1 MDVEGYGCQREVLHL
16 YCVVGAV
23 GEREFGKIRLP
34 VATTQTG
41 LHAGQ
46 PCLSAGHAFAV
57 HHQDIAAIVSPAPM
71 RAYRGMKKEEVI
83 PYLFAHQAVIEKVLE
98 RRTVVPVKFGTMARD
113 GEEVRAILEKGYPQ
127 LRAALE
133 AMEGKIELDVVALWR
148 DLNSL
153 LREIGEEDEIRR
165 AKAAIATR
173 SSEET
178 REERVR
184 IGQMVKARLDRR
196 REELVVE
203 IVEALEGLAQ
213 DLLPHALLDDRMIL
227 NTAVLVERSR
237 EGEVGR
243 VLERLNGRCA
253 ERVDFRCVGPL
264 PPYSFSTVEIRRFEA
279 EEVERA
285 RRLLGLGERAGL
297 LDVKAAY
304 RRLAHQC
311 HPDKAPVRQ
320 GRTAGPFEE
329 VAEAYRLLS
338 DYCEAAGQS
347 HPGAEAAGVI
357 AVKLCH
363 WGAEAGVA

>member
-1 MDVEGYGCQREVLHL
+1 MIIMEALHL
-16 YCVVGAV
+16 YCVIGN
-23 GEREFGKIRLP
+23 GMELESGPIGLP
-34 VATTQTG
+34 VRGTCLPSRGDGQAQTG
-41 LHAGQ
+41 LDGRQ
-46 PCLSAGHAFAV
+46 VSAIHHLDLAAV
-57 HHQDIAAIVSPAPM
+57 VGPATV
-71 RAYRGMKKEEVI
+71 RAYKSMKKEEVI

-98 RRTVVPVKFGTMARD
+98 RRTVVPVKFGTTARD
-113 GEEVRAILEKGYPQ
+113 GEEVRTILEKGYPQ

-148 DLNSL
+148 DLDSL

-184 IGQMVKARLDRR
+184 IGKLVKARLDRR
-196 REELVVE
+196 REEAAAE
-203 IVEALEGLAQ
+203 IVEALEGLVL
-213 DLLPHALLDDRMIL
+213 DMCPHAVADDWMIL

-237 EGEVGR
+237 EGEVGQA
-243 VLERLNGRCA
+243 LHGLNGRYA

-279 EEVERA
+279 AEVERA
-285 RRLLGLGERAGL
+285 RRLLRLRKWASL
-297 LDVKAAY
+297 QDVKAAY
-304 RRLAHQC
+304 RRLALEC

-320 GRTAGPFEE
+320 GTAGPFEE

-338 DYCEAAGQS
+338 DYCEAAGQT

>member
-1 MDVEGYGCQREVLHL
+1 MEAYGWKPEALHL

-71 RAYRGMKKEEVI
+71 RAYRSMRKEEVI
-83 PYLFAHQAVIEKVLE
+83 PHLVAHQAVIEKILVE
-98 RRTVVPVKFGTMARD
+98 HTVVPVKFGTTARD
-113 GEEVRAILEKGYPQ
+113 EEEVRTIMEQGYPQ

-133 AMEGKIELDVVALWR
+133 AMGGKIELDVVALWR
-148 DLNSL
+148 DLNSV

-184 IGQMVKARLDRR
+184 IGKLVKARLDRR
-196 REELVVE
+196 REERATE

-213 DLLPHALLDDRMIL
+213 DLCPHALLDDRMIL
-227 NTAVLVERSR
+227 NTAILLERSR
-237 EGEVGR
+237 EGEVGQA
-243 VLERLNGRCA
+243 LERLNGRCA

-264 PPYSFSTVEIRRFEA
+264 PPYSFSTVEIQRFEG
-279 EEVERA
+279 EKIEWA
-285 RRLLGLGERAGL
+285 RRVLGLGERAGP

-304 RRLAHQC
+304 RRLAHRC

-320 GRTAGPFEE
+320 GTGERFEE
-329 VAEAYRLLS
+329 VTHAYRMLS